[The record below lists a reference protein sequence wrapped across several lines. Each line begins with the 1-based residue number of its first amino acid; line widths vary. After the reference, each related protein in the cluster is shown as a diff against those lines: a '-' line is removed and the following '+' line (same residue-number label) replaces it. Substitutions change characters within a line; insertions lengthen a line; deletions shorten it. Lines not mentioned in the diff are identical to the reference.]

1 MKDEGSTAGANHGAG
16 ALGGSREQA
25 LKELEKR
32 LLTAR
37 SRQAAARLRDMVA
50 AEHALEEQATSILE
64 PGVLPPGRPP
74 DTWVGGWGQEA
85 RYRSTN
91 LWPTGESS
99 EPQAT
104 HRGGRS
110 LALLALEV
118 VALVGFVLILAVS
131 YVQLQDLNREL
142 RQVQSREAAGGG
154 RQAGPAMTEGHV
166 AMAQPSPSAT
176 AAAAVTAT
184 AVATATPT
192 LTLTATP
199 AEVNTSSTAE
209 SALVASSPTVVT
221 VTATAAVP
229 TATST
234 ATLSPTP
241 TPTPTVV
248 RRDGSWVLIP
258 ALDLDAPIVAGD
270 DPLSLTKGVGHR
282 IGSAAPGESSNCV
295 LSAHNDVYG
304 AWFRD
309 LHKVQAGD
317 EIEIQTDD
325 ATFVYVVRSIEIVS
339 PYVVG
344 VLEPTETA
352 VLTLISCYPIP
363 LNTHRV
369 VVVADLASTHSAE
382 SIRPRDTGDLP

>member
-1 MKDEGSTAGANHGAG
+1 MKEEGSSANVNHGTNAP
-16 ALGGSREQA
+16 GGSREQA

-74 DTWVGGWGQEA
+74 DTWVGGWGQES

-99 EPQAT
+99 APQAT

-110 LALLALEV
+110 LALLALEI

-154 RQAGPAMTEGHV
+154 PQTGPLTTEPSMAEGSV
-166 AMAQPSPSAT
+166 AATQPSPSAT
-176 AAAAVTAT
+176 ATSAPTAIPTEVKSPTVESALIAGSLTPTVVTAT
-184 AVATATPT
+184 ATAPVA
-192 LTLTATP
+192 TLTATP
-199 AEVNTSSTAE
+199 
-209 SALVASSPTVVT
+209 
-221 VTATAAVP
+221 
-229 TATST
+229 
-234 ATLSPTP
+234 SPTP
-241 TPTPTVV
+241 TPAPTVA

-309 LHKVQAGD
+309 LHKLQAGD
-317 EIEIQTDD
+317 EVEIQTVD

-339 PYVVG
+339 PYVVEA
-344 VLEPTETA
+344 LEPTERA

-369 VVVADLASTHSAE
+369 VVVADLASVDSAE
-382 SIRPRDTGDLP
+382 PIRPRDTGDLP